1 VPARWQVW
9 TAPAYP
15 PIRHAR
21 SIRTDGARTLAGL
34 DRTGVSAD
42 PARSVDPY
50 LDGARTLAGLD
61 RTGVSA
67 DPARSIDPYP

>member
-1 VPARWQVW
+1 M
-9 TAPAYP
+9 
-15 PIRHAR
+15 
-21 SIRTDGARTLAGL
+21 AGL

-67 DPARSIDPYP
+67 DPARSIDPYLDGANA